1 MLDWA
6 TLLGGFGAFA
16 VVVAALLLGGSAA
29 GFVDVPSVLL
39 VLVGSPLIVLSRF
52 PLRDFLAA
60 LVASGQVIRPRETGA
75 DTLIGELARMAEQA
89 RKGGLL
95 ALENAAVSDGFMRK
109 GVALMVDGHEPD
121 QLRNVLM
128 REATADLQRRQRHA
142 QVFRSL
148 AEVAPAMGMIGTLIG
163 LVQMLGNMSDPA
175 SVGPAMAVA
184 LLTTLYGALLANLV
198 AAPIAD
204 KLLLLGERERWQRLL
219 IIDGLTGIQLG
230 QNPRLLSDLLRSY
243 EPVRTP

>member
-16 VVVAALLLGGSAA
+16 VVITALLVGGSAA

-60 LVASGQVIRPRETGA
+60 LVASGQVIRPRETGV

-95 ALENAAVSDGFMRK
+95 ALENAAVSDAFMRK

-163 LVQMLGNMSDPA
+163 LVQMLGNMADPA

-243 EPVRTP
+243 EPVRAS